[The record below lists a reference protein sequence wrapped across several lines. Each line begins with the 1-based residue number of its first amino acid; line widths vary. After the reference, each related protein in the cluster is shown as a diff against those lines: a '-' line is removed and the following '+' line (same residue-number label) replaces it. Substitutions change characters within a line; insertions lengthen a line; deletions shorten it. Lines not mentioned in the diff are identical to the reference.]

1 MTFTDEMSFLDFEGC
16 DANDVGECDHGDVYH
31 DQYYFKKFRRALE
44 ERNQAAQKWIEYHL
58 SAMLIDWIQAHPS
71 RDLACRLH
79 PKEYFVVQAFKRSWQ
94 TSLQHYEFE
103 FKNMAD
109 VLYYLRVYLNAA
121 ILDALRNY
129 SRQGNTPLPASLI
142 ARESFSNQDDSSQE
156 IWSNIEGKLSDAR
169 ERRLAYL
176 LFHCAIKPVEI
187 VSSCPQDFSDVQ
199 EISRVRHDIIELLSL
214 EE

>member
-1 MTFTDEMSFLDFEGC
+1 MSFLDFEGC

-79 PKEYFVVQAFKRSWQ
+79 PEEYFVVQAFKRCWQ

-142 ARESFSNQDDSSQE
+142 ARESFSNQDDSSHE

>member
-1 MTFTDEMSFLDFEGC
+1 
-16 DANDVGECDHGDVYH
+16 
-31 DQYYFKKFRRALE
+31 
-44 ERNQAAQKWIEYHL
+44 
-58 SAMLIDWIQAHPS
+58 
-71 RDLACRLH
+71 
-79 PKEYFVVQAFKRSWQ
+79 
-94 TSLQHYEFE
+94 
-103 FKNMAD
+103 
-109 VLYYLRVYLNAA
+109 LYYLRVYLNAA

-142 ARESFSNQDDSSQE
+142 ARESFSNQDDSSHE

>member
-1 MTFTDEMSFLDFEGC
+1 MSFLDFEGC

-79 PKEYFVVQAFKRSWQ
+79 PKEYFVVQAFKRCWQ

-142 ARESFSNQDDSSQE
+142 ARESFSNQDDSSHE